1 MGFEGGSKFPPEPGG
16 RFGECWSLWAG
27 TQWEIWGVPVSVG
40 REQLKLAFASE
51 SSWGWSERAI
61 FEASE
66 EPIMTANEARK
77 RLLQ

>member
-1 MGFEGGSKFPPEPGG
+1 M
-16 RFGECWSLWAG
+16 
-27 TQWEIWGVPVSVG
+27 PVSVG
-40 REQLKLAFASE
+40 REQLKIAFASE

-66 EPIMTANEARK
+66 EPVMTDNEARK